1 MITSKGFACQPLKT
15 FVLAT
20 LILVCVSCTAN
31 AQQAAPNGYP
41 KITGYVGL
49 LHPIVTFGS
58 DKPHYNFD
66 GAYAVGLPT
75 GINLW
80 KSQRIGFSMEFVPT
94 IRASG
99 GTSKMSNF
107 CFHPGVLFGL
117 GKGWTVAARAAF
129 ETSGRYGFTPVLNK
143 VVIKGK
149 HASMFAAVPV
159 PARFGN
165 DQLPTLTIGF
175 QFGIAF

>member
-1 MITSKGFACQPLKT
+1 MP
-15 FVLAT
+15 VLAT
-20 LILVCVSCTAN
+20 LLFIGTSGMVK
-31 AQQAAPNGYP
+31 AQQAAPSGYP
-41 KITGYVGL
+41 KVTGYVGL

-66 GAYAVGLPT
+66 GGYTAGLPT

-80 KSQRIGFSMEFVPT
+80 KSQQIGFSMEFVPT
-94 IRASG
+94 IRSTG

-149 HASMFAAVPV
+149 QASMFAAVPV

-165 DQLPTLTIGF
+165 DQPATLTIGF
-175 QFGIAF
+175 QFGVAF